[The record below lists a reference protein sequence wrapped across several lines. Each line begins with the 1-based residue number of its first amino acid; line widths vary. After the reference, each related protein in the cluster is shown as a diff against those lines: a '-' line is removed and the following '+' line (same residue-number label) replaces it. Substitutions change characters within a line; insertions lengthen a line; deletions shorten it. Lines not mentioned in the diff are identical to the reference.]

1 MKTVSNHL
9 QIVTIIIVFQH
20 RQTVRAIAL
29 NLQPT
34 ALRTALSHLQTA
46 KKTAFHH
53 PQIARKVIVFQ
64 HLQTVTKT
72 ALNRRAIAMRS
83 VLNRRQNV
91 RRSVSK
97 DQMTIVNH
105 HHHLDRSHRLRK
117 PVVILITDQKSIS
130 ESRVIFHKVEL
141 SDDHLQSKS
150 LPMSMTYRAQLPMLS
165 SLGLARL
172 VAGSCKR

>member
-9 QIVTIIIVFQH
+9 
-20 RQTVRAIAL
+20 QTVRAIAL

-46 KKTAFHH
+46 KKTVFHH
-53 PQIARKVIVFQ
+53 PRIARKTVSNHLQIARKVIVFQ

-150 LPMSMTYRAQLPMLS
+150 LPMSMTYRAQLPMPS
-165 SLGLARL
+165 SPGLARL
-172 VAGSCKR
+172 VARSCKR